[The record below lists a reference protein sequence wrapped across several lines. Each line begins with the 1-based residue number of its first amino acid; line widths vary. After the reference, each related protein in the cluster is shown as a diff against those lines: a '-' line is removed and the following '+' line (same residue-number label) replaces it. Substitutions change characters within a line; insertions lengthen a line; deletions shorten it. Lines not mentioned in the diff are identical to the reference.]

1 MNGEIGRPRGYY
13 VTMSEVYVFLIYRYK
28 GKNLRRA
35 KVGFPKEEKKN
46 PKVDGRLKVIVSV
59 DIYK

>member
-1 MNGEIGRPRGYY
+1 M
-13 VTMSEVYVFLIYRYK
+13 
-28 GKNLRRA
+28 A
-35 KVGFPKEEKKN
+35 KVGFPQEEKKN